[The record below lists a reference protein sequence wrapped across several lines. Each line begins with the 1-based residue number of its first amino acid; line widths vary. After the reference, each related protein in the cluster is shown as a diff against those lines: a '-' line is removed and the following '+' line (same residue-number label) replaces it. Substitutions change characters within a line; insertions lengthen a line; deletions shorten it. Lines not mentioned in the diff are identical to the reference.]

1 MLKLKQQENYLRKLN
16 LKNKCALVSITGFPN
31 AGKSTLINSFIEK
44 KISIVSH
51 KVQTTQQS
59 IRGIFNRGKVQI
71 IFIDTPGVVQS
82 RRHFSKSFSRAIT
95 QNEFLCDFNL
105 FMLDVTKPLNEK
117 EHFLIKKLMNLCKKN
132 FLILNKI
139 DLVEKSKLLNLSQK
153 INSQYEFKNT
163 FMISAKKKMGIKYLL
178 DKIITA
184 APKREWIYT
193 KDKILTDKSLIF
205 QISEI
210 TREKIFQLINKEI
223 PNTVEIKTTMK
234 LEKKINIINQKIYV
248 KKDSHKSIIIG
259 KQGEKIKQI
268 GTRSRLDI
276 EKLIRQQV
284 YLKLEVFKKKKY
296 HET

>member
-1 MLKLKQQENYLRKLN
+1 MLKLKQQANYLRKLN

-59 IRGIFNRGKVQI
+59 IRGILNKGKVQI
-71 IFIDTPGVVQS
+71 IFIDTPGVVES

-95 QNEFLCDFNL
+95 QNEFICDFNL
-105 FMLDVTKPLNEK
+105 FILDVTKQLDEK
-117 EHFLIKKLMNLCKKN
+117 EYFLIKKLTNLFKNN

-139 DLVEKSKLLNLSQK
+139 DLVEKRKLLNLSQK
-153 INSQYEFKNT
+153 INSQYDFKNT
-163 FMISAKKKMGIKYLL
+163 FMISAKKKMGLRTLL
-178 DKIITA
+178 NKIITT
-184 APKREWIYT
+184 APKRKWIYT
-193 KDKILTDKSLIF
+193 EEKTLTDKSLIF

-223 PNTVEIKTTMK
+223 PYTDEIKTTIK
-234 LEKKINIINQKIYV
+234 EEKKIKIINQKIFV
-248 KKDSHKSIIIG
+248 KKDSHKSIVIG

-276 EKLIRQQV
+276 EKLLCQQV

>member
-1 MLKLKQQENYLRKLN
+1 MLKLKQQANYLRKLN

-59 IRGIFNRGKVQI
+59 IRGILNKGKVQI
-71 IFIDTPGVVQS
+71 IFIDTPGVVES

-95 QNEFLCDFNL
+95 QNEFICDFNL
-105 FMLDVTKPLNEK
+105 FILDVTKQLDEK
-117 EHFLIKKLMNLCKKN
+117 EYFLIKKLTNLFKNN

-139 DLVEKSKLLNLSQK
+139 DLVEKRKLLNLSQK
-153 INSQYEFKNT
+153 INSQYDFKNT
-163 FMISAKKKMGIKYLL
+163 FMISAKKKMGLRTLL
-178 DKIITA
+178 NKIVTTA
-184 APKREWIYT
+184 PIRKWIYT
-193 KDKILTDKSLIF
+193 EEKTLTDKSLIF

-223 PNTVEIKTTMK
+223 PYTVDIKTSIK
-234 LEKKINIINQKIYV
+234 EEKKIYIINQKIFV

-276 EKLIRQQV
+276 EKLIGQQV
-284 YLKLEVFKKKKY
+284 YLKIEVFKKKKNL
-296 HET
+296 

>member
-1 MLKLKQQENYLRKLN
+1 M
-16 LKNKCALVSITGFPN
+16 SITGFPN

-59 IRGIFNRGKVQI
+59 IRGILNKGKVQI
-71 IFIDTPGVVQS
+71 IFIDTPGVVES

-95 QNEFLCDFNL
+95 QNEFICDFNL
-105 FMLDVTKPLNEK
+105 FILDVTKQLDEK
-117 EHFLIKKLMNLCKKN
+117 EYFLIKKLTNLFKNN

-139 DLVEKSKLLNLSQK
+139 DLVEKRKLLNLSQK
-153 INSQYEFKNT
+153 INSQYDFKNT
-163 FMISAKKKMGIKYLL
+163 FMISAKKKMGLRTLL
-178 DKIITA
+178 NKIITT
-184 APKREWIYT
+184 APKRKWIYT
-193 KDKILTDKSLIF
+193 EEKTLTDKSLIF

-223 PNTVEIKTTMK
+223 PYTVEIKTTIK
-234 LEKKINIINQKIYV
+234 EEKKIKIINQKIFV
-248 KKDSHKSIIIG
+248 KKDSHKSIVIG

-276 EKLIRQQV
+276 EKLLCQQV

>member
-1 MLKLKQQENYLRKLN
+1 MLKLKQQANYLRKLN

-59 IRGIFNRGKVQI
+59 IRGILNKGKVQI
-71 IFIDTPGVVQS
+71 IFIDTPGVVES

-95 QNEFLCDFNL
+95 QNEFICDFNL
-105 FMLDVTKPLNEK
+105 FILDVTKQLDEK
-117 EHFLIKKLMNLCKKN
+117 EYFLIKKLTNLFKN
-132 FLILNKI
+132 NLLILNKI
-139 DLVEKSKLLNLSQK
+139 DLVEKRKLLNLSQK
-153 INSQYEFKNT
+153 INSQYDFKNT
-163 FMISAKKKMGIKYLL
+163 FMISAKKKMGLRTLL
-178 DKIITA
+178 NKIVTTA
-184 APKREWIYT
+184 PIRKWIYT
-193 KDKILTDKSLIF
+193 EEKTLTDKSLIF

-223 PNTVEIKTTMK
+223 PYTVDIKTSIK
-234 LEKKINIINQKIYV
+234 EEKKIYIINQKIFV

-276 EKLIRQQV
+276 EKLIGQQV
-284 YLKLEVFKKKKY
+284 YLKIEVFKKKKNL
-296 HET
+296 